1 MDSRYLRAFVA
12 VVDAGGISAAAV
24 ALGYAQSTL
33 SVQLRRLERE
43 LGAEVLRRSPTG
55 TTLTEAGRLL
65 LPYAREALELEER
78 MRRAVGD
85 RVPRLRLGAL
95 ESLAVEWLPDILAAF
110 GRGAA
115 GPGTGAAEVRLKVAG
130 RAVLQEELAAGRLD
144 LIFLFDNGAPGG
156 GPPSVGGHERTV
168 VGHDRTVAVAGPGH
182 RLARVRGLAPEEL
195 LEEEF
200 LVAEAGCTS
209 QMLVDRFGRDLSP
222 RARLSMVTGSLAA
235 LRRLAAHGRGIALL
249 PHLAA
254 RQDLDTGEL
263 VELDVRQGLEPV
275 SIEARWRT
283 GLGPAE
289 RPLAA
294 LVALARR
301 NAPWDARSSLTGV
314 ARSA

>member
-12 VVDAGGISAAAV
+12 VVDAGGISAAAA

-85 RVPRLRLGAL
+85 RAPRLRLGAL

-115 GPGTGAAEVRLKVAG
+115 GPGTGAAEVRLRVAG
-130 RAVLQEELAAGRLD
+130 RGVLQEELAAGRLD
-144 LIFLFDNGAPGG
+144 LVFLFDNGTPGNAPC
-156 GPPSVGGHERTV
+156 SV

-209 QMLVDRFGRDLSP
+209 QMLVDRFGRDLAP
-222 RARLSMVTGSLAA
+222 RARLGMVTGSLAA

-249 PHLAA
+249 PHLAV
-254 RQDLDTGEL
+254 RQDLETGEL

-275 SIEARWRT
+275 SIQARWRT

-289 RPLAA
+289 RSLTA
-294 LVALARR
+294 LVSLARR
-301 NAPWDARSSLTGV
+301 NAPWAAEASFTGV

>member
-1 MDSRYLRAFVA
+1 MDSRYLRAFVT
-12 VVDAGGISAAAV
+12 VVDTGGISAAAA

-33 SVQLRRLERE
+33 SVQLRRLEKE
-43 LGAEVLRRSPTG
+43 LDAEVLRRSPTG

-65 LPYAREALELEER
+65 LPYARESLELEER

-85 RVPRLRLGAL
+85 RAPRLRLGAL

-144 LIFLFDNGAPGG
+144 LVFLFDNGAPGG
-156 GPPSVGGHERTV
+156 GPSLV
-168 VGHDRTVAVAGPGH
+168 VGHDRTVAVTGPGH
-182 RLARVRGLAPEEL
+182 RLARARGLAPEEL

-222 RARLSMVTGSLAA
+222 RARLGMVTGSLAA

-289 RPLAA
+289 RPLQA
-294 LVALARR
+294 LISLARR
-301 NAPWDARSSLTGV
+301 NAPWAAESSLTGV